1 MSASFPSLLSEQL
14 GAARVLFAEAVRTR
28 ALIFHEAL
36 DARLLVVAS
45 SPTQGSLLAWA
56 GDFFTALPTEGHIEL
71 EDSRL
76 APDFLTALRAKGHL
90 ELVVCAWSLQQELEG
105 HLAGAVFGLGQ
116 ALVQQQHLQPSEV
129 TGIAAEL
136 GAEPTAEA
144 LRTVLHGWNPARCR
158 VGRADPRLD
167 ARSPPPTR
175 PAEHRAA
182 AERSGGRRGPTAVTT
197 LVRAERVAADGI
209 GPVASPHAPRLTSG
223 AAHPPD
229 AELPHRGAPSVE
241 PHGGAHLPHDVAPV
255 PRAPGLPAPERLGG
269 LWPAPA
275 RARLAWAVAR
285 PVVGA
290 MFFVLAVGAIVALAV
305 HRRPRFSAPP
315 EQRVDGAPSTR
326 EAP

>member
-1 MSASFPSLLSEQL
+1 M
-14 GAARVLFAEAVRTR
+14 LFAEAVRTR

-105 HLAGAVFGLGQ
+105 QLAGAVFVLGQ

-144 LRTVLHGWNPARCR
+144 LRTVLHGWIQRGAAWGGPILGWMR
-158 VGRADPRLD
+158 DLHHRL
-167 ARSPPPTR
+167 ALPSTAPPPS
-175 PAEHRAA
+175 AA
-182 AERSGGRRGPTAVTT
+182 AGEG
-197 LVRAERVAADGI
+197 DQ
-209 GPVASPHAPRLTSG
+209 PR
-223 AAHPPD
+223 
-229 AELPHRGAPSVE
+229 
-241 PHGGAHLPHDVAPV
+241 
-255 PRAPGLPAPERLGG
+255 
-269 LWPAPA
+269 
-275 RARLAWAVAR
+275 
-285 PVVGA
+285 
-290 MFFVLAVGAIVALAV
+290 
-305 HRRPRFSAPP
+305 
-315 EQRVDGAPSTR
+315 
-326 EAP
+326 